1 MQFTETYRH
10 KGLRRQMVEELR
22 ARKVADE
29 TTLNAMLEVPRHLF
43 FPDQVFLEKAYE
55 DIAFRIGAGQTISHP
70 STVAY
75 QTTLLQARKGMKVLE
90 IGTGSGYQC
99 AVLLQLGLKVYS
111 IERQHELFIRTRKLF
126 ESLNLKPYTFF
137 GDGYQG
143 QPTFAPFDRILVTA
157 GAPFVPQALVDQLVP
172 GGRMVIPVGEGDV
185 QDMLVLDKD
194 SNGNVR
200 QEIHGEFRFV
210 PMLEEKNFG
219 DGTGLIRRR

>member
-1 MQFTETYRH
+1 MKFTETYRH
-10 KGLRRQMVEELR
+10 KGLRRQMVEALR
-22 ARKVADE
+22 ERKVADE
-29 TTLNAMLEVPRHLF
+29 ATLSAMLEVPRHLF
-43 FPDQVFLEKAYE
+43 FPDQAFLEKAYE

-75 QTTLLQARKGMKVLE
+75 QTTLLQAKKGMKVLE

-126 ESLNLKPYTFF
+126 ESLALKPYTFF

-157 GAPFVPQALVDQLVP
+157 GAPIIPPALIEQLVP
-172 GGRMVIPVGEGDV
+172 GGRMVIPVGESEV
-185 QDMLVLDKD
+185 KEMLVIDKD
-194 SNGNVR
+194 ANGQLT

-210 PMLEEKNFG
+210 PMLEDKNFG